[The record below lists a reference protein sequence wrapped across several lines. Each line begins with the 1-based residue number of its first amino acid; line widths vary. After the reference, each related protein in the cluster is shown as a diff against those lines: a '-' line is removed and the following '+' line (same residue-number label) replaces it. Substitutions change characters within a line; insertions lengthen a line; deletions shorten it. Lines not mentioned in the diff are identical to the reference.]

1 MDRAGA
7 YFQSISPAL
16 FEASL
21 PANYPQVSIK
31 DYLALRLMA
40 EPAGTGVSDLRE
52 EYTEPLWLLM
62 GIAGLVL
69 LIACANLANLMLARA
84 SARSREIAVRLAIG
98 ASRGRLVRQ
107 LLAESLLISLVGAA
121 LGLLA
126 ARALSRLL
134 VSLLSTQGN
143 AVFVNLDSDWR
154 VLAFTGVLAVLTG
167 ILFGLAPALRSTR
180 SGLSDVL
187 KSAGRGSTD
196 GRERFGLRR
205 LLVVIQ
211 VALSLVL
218 VVGALLFS
226 STLKNLMIADTGF
239 RQDGVL
245 IARVGFAAMRLPLA
259 RVVTFR
265 QELLERLRAIP
276 GVTAAGDTNVVP
288 LSGSSTSNAAWM
300 EGTQPGMGHGC
311 LRSHV
316 GPGYF
321 EALGT
326 PLLAGRAIDD
336 HDTATSP
343 KVAVVNEAF
352 ARALLG
358 GQNPVGKRFWVEATP
373 FEPAA
378 EYEIVGMVRN
388 TKYRELREDFQPVI
402 FQAQSQDPT
411 AVAGDS
417 YLIRSQLPM
426 DSLVPAVRAVLTET
440 SPSLR
445 YNFQVLQTAIADT
458 LVQERLMASLSGAFG
473 ILAGLLAAIGLY
485 GVMSYLVTRRRSEIG
500 IRMALGAGRREI
512 VTMVLR
518 ESGLLLGTG
527 LLAGAVLSLLSARAV
542 ATLLFG
548 LKATDLRTLLTA
560 AGMLA
565 GVALAASY
573 LPARRAA
580 KLDPTVA
587 LREE

>member
-1 MDRAGA
+1 M
-7 YFQSISPAL
+7 
-16 FEASL
+16 
-21 PANYPQVSIK
+21 
-31 DYLALRLMA
+31 
-40 EPAGTGVSDLRE
+40 
-52 EYTEPLWLLM
+52 
-62 GIAGLVL
+62 
-69 LIACANLANLMLARA
+69 
-84 SARSREIAVRLAIG
+84 
-98 ASRGRLVRQ
+98 
-107 LLAESLLISLVGAA
+107 VG
-121 LGLLA
+121 
-126 ARALSRLL
+126 
-134 VSLLSTQGN
+134 
-143 AVFVNLDSDWR
+143 D
-154 VLAFTGVLAVLTG
+154 
-167 ILFGLAPALRSTR
+167 
-180 SGLSDVL
+180 
-187 KSAGRGSTD
+187 
-196 GRERFGLRR
+196 
-205 LLVVIQ
+205 
-211 VALSLVL
+211 
-218 VVGALLFS
+218 
-226 STLKNLMIADTGF
+226 
-239 RQDGVL
+239 
-245 IARVGFAAMRLPLA
+245 
-259 RVVTFR
+259 
-265 QELLERLRAIP
+265 
-276 GVTAAGDTNVVP
+276 
-288 LSGSSTSNAAWM
+288 
-300 EGTQPGMGHGC
+300 
-311 LRSHV
+311 
-316 GPGYF
+316 
-321 EALGT
+321 
-326 PLLAGRAIDD
+326 
-336 HDTATSP
+336 
-343 KVAVVNEAF
+343 
-352 ARALLG
+352 
-358 GQNPVGKRFWVEATP
+358 
-373 FEPAA
+373 
-378 EYEIVGMVRN
+378 
-388 TKYRELREDFQPVI
+388 TKYRELRENFQPVI